1 MKIYITIDGGTTNTR
16 VNLVKDRQIIDT
28 RKIARG
34 AKAGIDDKN
43 GLKVALKDAIRDL
56 LDSNSIDITSAEVGD
71 PSDNATAGSATLCG
85 EKAGSATAGGKK
97 AGGKKAGGATADGE
111 PSDSATAGSATL
123 CGEKAGSAM
132 ADGKPSDSA
141 TADGATLCGEKAGG
155 ATSGGATVRRIRE
168 SDVIRILASGMIT
181 SEFGLYELPHLTA
194 PAGIKE
200 LHDSMAEVSFPE
212 ISPIPFVFIR
222 GIKVNSDKLCDF
234 DMMRG
239 EETELVGIKFLQ
251 ENSEKKGGN
260 SGEKGEN
267 SSEMCENSSE
277 KCEISSKKCANFD
290 QSADE
295 SKENWGR
302 IFVLPGSHSKII
314 RTDRDGR
321 VVSFSTMLT
330 GEMLMSLSQSTI
342 LKDAVDIS
350 IGEFD
355 REHLIWGCKFAI
367 EEGLNKSL
375 FKVRI
380 LKNAFKAN
388 PVQVY
393 SFFVGAVLS
402 DEIRS
407 ILSDGCR
414 EVVIGGNHQIKEAT
428 ATLIKALS
436 NKSVTTLSD
445 SEVAAST
452 TIGAISIFEY

>member
-56 LDSNSIDITSAEVGD
+56 LDSNSIDITSAEVGK
-71 PSDNATAGSATLCG
+71 PSDSATAGREPSGSATAGNATLCGEKAGGTTLCSEKADVATSGGATAGSATLCG
-85 EKAGSATAGGKK
+85 EKAG
-97 AGGKKAGGATADGE
+97 
-111 PSDSATAGSATL
+111 
-123 CGEKAGSAM
+123 
-132 ADGKPSDSA
+132 
-141 TADGATLCGEKAGG
+141 G
-155 ATSGGATVRRIRE
+155 ATSGSATVRRIRE

-239 EETELVGIKFLQ
+239 EETELVGINFLQ
-251 ENSEKKGGN
+251 ENDKNSKKCCKNNKEDPLKASGEEKCENSSEICGN
-260 SGEKGEN
+260 SGEKCGNSGEF
-267 SSEMCENSSE
+267 SGEKCENSSE
-277 KCEISSKKCANFD
+277 KYANFD

-355 REHLIWGCKFAI
+355 REHLIWGCKFAT

-402 DEIRS
+402 DEIHS
-407 ILSDGCR
+407 ILSDDCR

>member
-16 VNLVKDRQIIDT
+16 VNIVKDRQIIDT

-56 LDSNSIDITSAEVGD
+56 LDSNSIQ
-71 PSDNATAGSATLCG
+71 
-85 EKAGSATAGGKK
+85 EK
-97 AGGKKAGGATADGE
+97 E
-111 PSDSATAGSATL
+111 
-123 CGEKAGSAM
+123 
-132 ADGKPSDSA
+132 
-141 TADGATLCGEKAGG
+141 
-155 ATSGGATVRRIRE
+155 
-168 SDVIRILASGMIT
+168 VIRILASGMIT

-212 ISPIPFVFIR
+212 ISPIPFVFVR
-222 GIKVNSDKLCDF
+222 GIKVNSDNLCDF

-239 EETELVGIKFLQ
+239 EETELVGINFLQ
-251 ENSEKKGGN
+251 ENSKNSKKCCKNNSKDPLKASEEEK
-260 SGEKGEN
+260 
-267 SSEMCENSSE
+267 CEISSE
-277 KCEISSKKCANFD
+277 KCEISSEKCEILSKKC
-290 QSADE
+290 
-295 SKENWGR
+295 ENSGR
-302 IFVLPGSHSKII
+302 IFVLPGSHSKIV
-314 RTDRDGR
+314 RTDSDGR

-330 GEMLMSLSQSTI
+330 GEMLMSLSQNTI

-350 IGEFD
+350 ISEFD
-355 REHLIWGCKFAI
+355 REHLIWGYRFAL

-380 LKNAFKAN
+380 LKNAFKAT

-402 DEIRS
+402 DEIKS
-407 ILSDGCR
+407 ILDDDCH
-414 EVVIGGNHQIKEAT
+414 EVIIGGNHQIKEAT
-428 ATLIKALS
+428 ATLIEALS
-436 NKSVTTLSD
+436 DKSVTTLSD

>member
-43 GLKVALKDAIRDL
+43 GLKIALKEAIRDL
-56 LDSNSIDITSAEVGD
+56 LDSNSIDITSAEVGN
-71 PSDNATAGSATLCG
+71 PLGS
-85 EKAGSATAGGKK
+85 
-97 AGGKKAGGATADGE
+97 ATADGE
-111 PSDSATAGSATL
+111 PSGSATAG
-123 CGEKAGSAM
+123 
-132 ADGKPSDSA
+132 D
-141 TADGATLCGEKAGG
+141 ATLCGEKAGG
-155 ATSGGATVRRIRE
+155 ATADGATVRRIRE

-222 GIKVNSDKLCDF
+222 GIKVNSNNLCDF

-251 ENSEKKGGN
+251 ENSEKKVEN
-260 SGEKGEN
+260 SGEFSG
-267 SSEMCENSSE
+267 E
-277 KCEISSKKCANFD
+277 KCGISDKN
-290 QSADE
+290 ADK
-295 SKENWGR
+295 SKENEER

-314 RTDRDGR
+314 RTDSDGR
-321 VVSFSTMLT
+321 VVGFSTMLT

-407 ILSDGCR
+407 ILSDDCR

-436 NKSVTTLSD
+436 DKSVTTLSD

-452 TIGAISIFEY
+452 TVGAISIYEF

>member
-43 GLKVALKDAIRDL
+43 GLKIALKDAIRDL
-56 LDSNSIDITSAEVGD
+56 LDSNSIGITSAEVGK
-71 PSDNATAGSATLCG
+71 PSDS
-85 EKAGSATAGGKK
+85 
-97 AGGKKAGGATADGE
+97 ATADGE
-111 PSDSATAGSATL
+111 PSDSATAGS
-123 CGEKAGSAM
+123 E
-132 ADGKPSDSA
+132 PSDSA
-141 TADGATLCGEKAGG
+141 TAGSEPSD
-155 ATSGGATVRRIRE
+155 SATVRRIRE

-222 GIKVNSDKLCDF
+222 GIKVNSNNLCDF

-251 ENSEKKGGN
+251 ENSEKKDGN
-260 SGEKGEN
+260 SGEKCGI
-267 SSEMCENSSE
+267 SGE
-277 KCEISSKKCANFD
+277 KCGISDK
-290 QSADE
+290 SADK
-295 SKENWGR
+295 SKENEER

-314 RTDRDGR
+314 RTDSDGR
-321 VVSFSTMLT
+321 VVGFSTMLT

-402 DEIRS
+402 DEIHS
-407 ILSDGCR
+407 ILSDDCR

-436 NKSVTTLSD
+436 DKSVTTLSD

>member
-56 LDSNSIDITSAEVGD
+56 LDSNSIQ
-71 PSDNATAGSATLCG
+71 
-85 EKAGSATAGGKK
+85 EK
-97 AGGKKAGGATADGE
+97 E
-111 PSDSATAGSATL
+111 
-123 CGEKAGSAM
+123 
-132 ADGKPSDSA
+132 
-141 TADGATLCGEKAGG
+141 
-155 ATSGGATVRRIRE
+155 
-168 SDVIRILASGMIT
+168 VIRILASGMIT

-212 ISPIPFVFIR
+212 ISPIPFVFVR
-222 GIKVNSDKLCDF
+222 GIKVNSDNLCDF

-239 EETELVGIKFLQ
+239 EETELVGINYLQ
-251 ENSEKKGGN
+251 ENSGILKECCKN
-260 SGEKGEN
+260 SKEDSLK
-267 SSEMCENSSE
+267 SSEEEKCESSSEKCKNSPPKCEISSE
-277 KCEISSKKCANFD
+277 KCENSPPKSENSSKIC
-290 QSADE
+290 
-295 SKENWGR
+295 ENLGR
-302 IFVLPGSHSKII
+302 IFVLPGSHSKIV
-314 RTDRDGR
+314 RTDSDGR

-330 GEMLMSLSQSTI
+330 GEMLMSLSQNTI

-350 IGEFD
+350 ISEFD
-355 REHLIWGCKFAI
+355 REHLIWGYRFAL

-380 LKNAFKAN
+380 LKNAFKAT

-402 DEIRS
+402 DEIKS
-407 ILSDGCR
+407 ILDDDCH
-414 EVVIGGNHQIKEAT
+414 EVIIGGNHQIKEAT
-428 ATLIKALS
+428 ATLIEALS
-436 NKSVTTLSD
+436 DKSVTTLSD

>member
-43 GLKVALKDAIRDL
+43 GLKIALKDAIRDL
-56 LDSNSIDITSAEVGD
+56 LDSNSIGITSAEVGK
-71 PSDNATAGSATLCG
+71 PSDS
-85 EKAGSATAGGKK
+85 
-97 AGGKKAGGATADGE
+97 ATADGE
-111 PSDSATAGSATL
+111 PSDSATAGS
-123 CGEKAGSAM
+123 E
-132 ADGKPSDSA
+132 PSDS
-141 TADGATLCGEKAGG
+141 
-155 ATSGGATVRRIRE
+155 ATVRRIRE

-222 GIKVNSDKLCDF
+222 GIKVNSNNLCDF

-251 ENSEKKGGN
+251 ENSEKKDGN
-260 SGEKGEN
+260 SGEKCGI
-267 SSEMCENSSE
+267 SGE
-277 KCEISSKKCANFD
+277 KCGISDK
-290 QSADE
+290 SADK
-295 SKENWGR
+295 SKENEER

-314 RTDRDGR
+314 RTDSDGR
-321 VVSFSTMLT
+321 VVGFSTMLT

-402 DEIRS
+402 DEIHS
-407 ILSDGCR
+407 ILSDDCR

-436 NKSVTTLSD
+436 DKSVTTLSD